1 MVLLNAKCLLRLKKD
16 IRHIVELMKAED
28 KKDEEKREKEKEEKK
43 TSRND
48 PLVII
53 TSLVTSCIR

>member
-1 MVLLNAKCLLRLKKD
+1 MKTED
-16 IRHIVELMKAED
+16 IK
-28 KKDEEKREKEKEEKK
+28 EEQNREKEKEEKK

-53 TSLVTSCIR
+53 TSLVTSCIRYPVTYSL